1 MVKDIC
7 FSGNGEPTCSPHF
20 SEALEAA
27 ARIRDEMVP
36 ESDMVVITNGTGLL
50 SDPLFDFLCHAAGG
64 PMSLK
69 IWLKLD
75 AGTPAWY
82 GEMDRSS
89 IPYQSLINKIKEA
102 ASRAPVTIQTMLCK
116 VKGKEPP
123 PEEALAWEKL
133 LVELTRIGT
142 AANPKTGNIRDLQLY
157 GKARPAP
164 EDPLTEALPPAYL
177 EARAASLQRSLKE
190 AGLDLLIQVFP

>member
-1 MVKDIC
+1 
-7 FSGNGEPTCSPHF
+7 
-20 SEALEAA
+20 
-27 ARIRDEMVP
+27 MVP
-36 ESDMVVITNGTGLL
+36 EADMVVITNGTGLL
-50 SDPLFDFLCHAAGG
+50 RDPLFDFLCHAAGG

-190 AGLDLLIQVFP
+190 AGLNLLIQVFP